1 MPDCSGAGAEAS
13 GAGDSVGFDLLQA
26 ASPASRH
33 SSSVAI
39 VAEVR
44 IFISDVS

>member
-1 MPDCSGAGAEAS
+1 MPDWSGVEAEAS
-13 GAGDSVGFDLLQA
+13 GAGAAAGFDLLQA